1 MLGSGGIEHPA
12 AALLKAGVDQFGGN
26 NDKGPVLEAY
36 RMWTAE
42 FGEKSARERFERS
55 AIRLLLNIFR
65 TGLFENPYVD
75 PDRTEATVGNPEFM
89 QAGYEAQLRSVVLLK
104 NRAGTLPASTRRS
117 VYLPECGQ
125 SRLPVDTS
133 LVKQYYELAE
143 SPENAD
149 FAIVFIDEPDGGCGY
164 DAADREKGGN
174 GYVPISLQYGDYTAR
189 HARPESIAGGDPKEP
204 SIDRSYRGKTVRS
217 SNREELKRVL
227 GTKRQMGDKP
237 VVAVVSTT
245 RPFVPAEFE
254 PSADAIL
261 LAFGVQRQAVL
272 DIISGRREPS
282 ALLPMQL
289 PADMKTVEQQHEDVP
304 RDMVCYT
311 DSEGNTYDFAFG
323 LDWKGVIRD
332 ARVEKYK

>member
-1 MLGSGGIEHPA
+1 MPTS
-12 AALLKAGVDQFGGN
+12 
-26 NDKGPVLEAY
+26 
-36 RMWTAE
+36 
-42 FGEKSARERFERS
+42 RS
-55 AIRLLLNIFR
+55 F
-65 TGLFENPYVD
+65 
-75 PDRTEATVGNPEFM
+75 
-89 QAGYEAQLRSVVLLK
+89 
-104 NRAGTLPASTRRS
+104 
-117 VYLPECGQ
+117 
-125 SRLPVDTS
+125 
-133 LVKQYYELAE
+133 
-143 SPENAD
+143 
-149 FAIVFIDEPDGGCGY
+149 FIDEPDGGCGY

>member
-12 AALLKAGVDQFGGN
+12 AALRSAQSRSRPVRRQQRQRSRAGSLPNVDRRIRRKICPGAVRTFRHKVAAQYFSDRSVRKSLCRPGPDGSDGRESGIYASRLRSAAPVGRPAEKPGGN
-26 NDKGPVLEAY
+26 P
-36 RMWTAE
+36 
-42 FGEKSARERFERS
+42 ARIDPPER
-55 AIRLLLNIFR
+55 I
-65 TGLFENPYVD
+65 
-75 PDRTEATVGNPEFM
+75 
-89 QAGYEAQLRSVVLLK
+89 
-104 NRAGTLPASTRRS
+104 
-117 VYLPECGQ
+117 
-125 SRLPVDTS
+125 
-133 LVKQYYELAE
+133 YELAE

-311 DSEGNTYDFAFG
+311 D
-323 LDWKGVIRD
+323 
-332 ARVEKYK
+332 

>member
-1 MLGSGGIEHPA
+1 MA
-12 AALLKAGVDQFGGN
+12 AWKNCDNGVIPSCLHYGASAARN
-26 NDKGPVLEAY
+26 PRPV
-36 RMWTAE
+36 
-42 FGEKSARERFERS
+42 
-55 AIRLLLNIFR
+55 
-65 TGLFENPYVD
+65 
-75 PDRTEATVGNPEFM
+75 
-89 QAGYEAQLRSVVLLK
+89 
-104 NRAGTLPASTRRS
+104 
-117 VYLPECGQ
+117 
-125 SRLPVDTS
+125 
-133 LVKQYYELAE
+133 
-143 SPENAD
+143 
-149 FAIVFIDEPDGGCGY
+149 
-164 DAADREKGGN
+164 
-174 GYVPISLQYGDYTAR
+174 
-189 HARPESIAGGDPKEP
+189 SIAAGAPKEP

-217 SNREELKRVL
+217 SNREVLKRVL
-227 GTKRQMGDKP
+227 GTKRHMGDKP

>member
-1 MLGSGGIEHPA
+1 MRPIGKRA
-12 AALLKAGVDQFGGN
+12 ATV
-26 NDKGPVLEAY
+26 
-36 RMWTAE
+36 M
-42 FGEKSARERFERS
+42 SRS
-55 AIRLLLNIFR
+55 ACN
-65 TGLFENPYVD
+65 T
-75 PDRTEATVGNPEFM
+75 ATTRPATHAPRV
-89 QAGYEAQLRSVVLLK
+89 
-104 NRAGTLPASTRRS
+104 LPA
-117 VYLPECGQ
+117 
-125 SRLPVDTS
+125 
-133 LVKQYYELAE
+133 
-143 SPENAD
+143 EN
-149 FAIVFIDEPDGGCGY
+149 
-164 DAADREKGGN
+164 
-174 GYVPISLQYGDYTAR
+174 
-189 HARPESIAGGDPKEP
+189 PKEP

>member
-1 MLGSGGIEHPA
+1 MRTIPPTCRHL
-12 AALLKAGVDQFGGN
+12 FGQ
-26 NDKGPVLEAY
+26 
-36 RMWTAE
+36 T
-42 FGEKSARERFERS
+42 
-55 AIRLLLNIFR
+55 I
-65 TGLFENPYVD
+65 
-75 PDRTEATVGNPEFM
+75 
-89 QAGYEAQLRSVVLLK
+89 LRIGRK
-104 NRAGTLPASTRRS
+104 PR
-117 VYLPECGQ
+117 
-125 SRLPVDTS
+125 
-133 LVKQYYELAE
+133 
-143 SPENAD
+143 NAD

>member
-1 MLGSGGIEHPA
+1 
-12 AALLKAGVDQFGGN
+12 
-26 NDKGPVLEAY
+26 
-36 RMWTAE
+36 
-42 FGEKSARERFERS
+42 
-55 AIRLLLNIFR
+55 
-65 TGLFENPYVD
+65 
-75 PDRTEATVGNPEFM
+75 
-89 QAGYEAQLRSVVLLK
+89 
-104 NRAGTLPASTRRS
+104 
-117 VYLPECGQ
+117 
-125 SRLPVDTS
+125 
-133 LVKQYYELAE
+133 
-143 SPENAD
+143 
-149 FAIVFIDEPDGGCGY
+149 
-164 DAADREKGGN
+164 
-174 GYVPISLQYGDYTAR
+174 LQYGDYTAR